1 MNKFIIAFTSL
12 LLLSASAL
20 FAQGDVNDLR
30 TSQRIVAWSES
41 DLPPFSIQISASK
54 TPPADASFAKG
65 LDVVYEYRA
74 TDGLVKYYYGK
85 FSTYA
90 EANREIK
97 TIRSKG
103 FDSAFIVNLRAA
115 ASGTR
120 PANGQIV
127 TAGGKPIDIDP
138 NTDYVIQVGAYRYP
152 LYISFFENVGDVY
165 EYRLNDKIFRYTT
178 KPMKGS
184 EVKSELTRIQNL
196 GYNAAFVVEYA
207 KYEPYRIE

>member
-1 MNKFIIAFTSL
+1 MNNIILAVTSL
-12 LLLSASAL
+12 FLLSASAVS
-20 FAQGDVNDLR
+20 AQGDVNDLR
-30 TSQRIVAWSES
+30 TSQRIVAWAEN

-54 TPPADASFAKG
+54 TPPSDASFARG

-85 FSTYA
+85 FSSYA
-90 EANREIK
+90 EANRDIK
-97 TIRSKG
+97 AIRSKG
-103 FDSAFIVNLRAA
+103 FDSAFVVNLRAA
-115 ASGTR
+115 ASGVK

-127 TAGGKPIDIDP
+127 TTGGKAIEIDP
-138 NTDYVIQVGAYRYP
+138 DKDYVIQVGAFRYP

-184 EVKSELTRIQNL
+184 VVKSELTRLQNL

>member
-1 MNKFIIAFTSL
+1 MINKLIFALASL
-12 LLLSASAL
+12 FLAASAA

-30 TSQRIVAWSES
+30 TSQRILAWEDS

-65 LDVVYEYRA
+65 LDVVYEYKA
-74 TDGLVKYYYGK
+74 QDGLVKYYYGK
-85 FSTYA
+85 FDSYA

-115 ASGTR
+115 ASGVR
-120 PANGQIV
+120 PANGQVV
-127 TAGGKPIDIDP
+127 TTGGKPIDIDP
-138 NTDYVIQVGAYRYP
+138 DKDYVIQVGAYRYP
-152 LYISFFENVGDVY
+152 LYISYFENVGDVY

-184 EVKSELTRIQNL
+184 AVKSELKRIQGL
-196 GYNAAFVVEYA
+196 GYNAAFVVAYA
-207 KYEPYRIE
+207 DYAPYRIE

>member
-12 LLLSASAL
+12 LLLSATPL

-30 TSQRIVAWSES
+30 TNQRIVAWSES

-54 TPPADASFAKG
+54 NPPADASFANG

-74 TDGLVKYYYGK
+74 QDGLVKYYYGK

-97 TIRSKG
+97 NIRSKG
-103 FDSAFIVNLRAA
+103 FDGAFIVNLRAA
-115 ASGTR
+115 ASGVK
-120 PANGQIV
+120 PANGEVV
-127 TAGGKPIDIDP
+127 TTGGKPIDIDP
-138 NTDYVIQVGAYRYP
+138 DTDYVIQVGAYRYP
-152 LYISFFENVGDVY
+152 LYISYFENVGDVY

-184 EVKSELTRIQNL
+184 VVKSELTRLQSL

>member
-1 MNKFIIAFTSL
+1 MNKFISALASL
-12 LLLSASAL
+12 LILATAASA
-20 FAQGDVNDLR
+20 QGNINTLR
-30 TSQRIVAWSES
+30 TNQRIVSWSEN

-65 LDVVYEYRA
+65 LDVVYEFKA
-74 TDGLVKYYYGK
+74 NDGLVKYYFGK

-97 TIRSKG
+97 AIRSKG
-103 FDSAFIVNLRAA
+103 FDAAFIVNLRAS
-115 ASGTR
+115 ASGVK
-120 PANGQIV
+120 PSNGQVV
-127 TAGGKPIDIDP
+127 TTGGKPIEIDP
-138 NTDYVIQVGAYRYP
+138 AKDYVIQVGAFRYP
-152 LYISFFENVGDVY
+152 LYISFFDNVGDVY

-184 EVKSELTRIQNL
+184 SVKSELERLQGL